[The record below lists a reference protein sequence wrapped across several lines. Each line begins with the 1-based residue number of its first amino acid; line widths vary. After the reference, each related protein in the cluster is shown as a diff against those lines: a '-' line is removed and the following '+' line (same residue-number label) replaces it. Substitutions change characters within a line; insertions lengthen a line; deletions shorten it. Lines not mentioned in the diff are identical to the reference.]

1 MSPPTITLL
10 YFASLR
16 TSLSTEPYS
25 SLVPL
30 PSSPSPFTLHDLR
43 SYLVNE
49 IHRGND
55 EFARALERSAWSVDE
70 EMVDLEEERE
80 RILLGGEVVCGIPP
94 VSGG

>member
-1 MSPPTITLL
+1 MSQPTITLL

-16 TSLSTEPYS
+16 TSLPTEPYS

-30 PSSPSPFTLHDLR
+30 PSAPSPFTLHNLR
-43 SYLVNE
+43 SYLVTE
-49 IHRGND
+49 VHAGND

-70 EMVDLEEERE
+70 EMVDLDDERA
-80 RILLGGEVVCGIPP
+80 RVLNGGEVVCGIPP